1 MIRCSALN
9 TRSSCS
15 HTIQR
20 HGRVHGVLN
29 TRGTPTSR
37 TSIIDPRQTSDAH
50 GAVVVVERIVEV
62 QQRLRCLN
70 QILNQILNAILNAIL
85 LAGPRFGCALTGGLV
100 LAVTLCV
107 AASGLAADMN
117 LTAGPASIGARPSD
131 LWGFPRIG
139 PCGGNADDGPVTIVY
154 TVLAAAAVIVVI
166 AEVALRRHR
175 NLPMDRHET
184 IVSASVAAIW
194 LGTKAIVGATGLVA
208 VYGAVYDRWAPWH
221 LDVTNP
227 LTWAAYLL
235 VGDFAYY
242 WVHRA
247 EHEIPLLW
255 ASHVVHHSAE
265 DFSVLTA
272 IRVPPTEV
280 FYKAAAGVW
289 APLLGFPP
297 AIYAPMAAWGLIS
310 GGLHHTRLIGGL
322 GPLDRWLST
331 SSSNH
336 RVHHGSNPR
345 YLDKNF
351 GSQTMIWDRLFGTYE
366 PETEPVRYGATEAL
380 RNTGVCGTILGGYPR
395 LVRNRR
401 SPFGSQ
407 AAGSMARWARTMIAM
422 ALSPVIGCRR
432 RRRQHRER
440 WTSARWPFSPGPTKV
455 HTSIASTVRSE
466 RGGLVSRRLSNPRS
480 GMLLAVVSVVAL
492 VACAG
497 STNTAPTSG
506 ATATSDSPG
515 GPALSPGTS
524 LGQDLNA
531 DRALAASAVLQLSD
545 MPQGWQGKV
554 HTNDDSSSSEKV
566 GQLMADCLHVD
577 VGLLRPDSAKA
588 SADSQDF
595 SSPDNKAELSS
606 SVGVAPSVADVQQR
620 MAIFHKSEMPGCL
633 EKTVGAA
640 FAEELAHPSDGA
652 PGPTDLKVGQPSVA
666 PLNFPKVGDDTVAFR
681 ITTPFSLSG
690 LNISAYIDFIV
701 FTKGRARVLV
711 TTLGVG
717 ASGVVAPISIDSLQ
731 ELAQLV
737 ASRLPAPETSGVT
750 ATTAATTTSVSGRC
764 PPLAQFFGLSGR
776 PVGVAVSGDAVWV
789 TSGYLGADVQRLD
802 AATGKTVATV
812 RVEGLQLGVSAED
825 SGVWVAGGDLKTAG
839 GAGAVTRIDPSTN
852 TVTGTVAVSP
862 APIAVAAGFGSLW
875 ATSRYSE
882 VVRIDPVALR
892 VIASVPV
899 GDGSNK
905 LATGEGAVWVVSA
918 NGTVSRIDPATNRVT
933 DTIDVGGRPQGIA
946 AGAGAVWVTIQRS
959 TDTYRDGTVLRI
971 DPGSNRVVATIG
983 TKGGGPMGV
992 AVGLGSVWVTNYF
1005 SNSVSRINPTTNQID
1020 VTICVAGH
1028 FPDLAIGRGEVWV
1041 SGDVAG
1047 TISRFA
1053 VS

>member
-1 MIRCSALN
+1 M
-9 TRSSCS
+9 
-15 HTIQR
+15 
-20 HGRVHGVLN
+20 LN

-70 QILNQILNAILNAIL
+70 QILNQILNAIL

-139 PCGGNADDGPVTIVY
+139 PCGGNADDGPMTIVY
-154 TVLAAAAVIVVI
+154 TVLAATVVI

-208 VYGAVYDRWAPWH
+208 VYGAVYDRRAPWH

-432 RRRQHRER
+432 RRRRHRER
-440 WTSARWPFSPGPTKV
+440 WTSARWPLSPWSDQKV

-466 RGGLVSRRLSNPRS
+466 RGGLVSRGLSNPRS

-515 GPALSPGTS
+515 GTALSPGTS

-640 FAEELAHPSDGA
+640 FAEGLAHPSDGA

-717 ASGVVAPISIDSLQ
+717 APISIDSLQ

-750 ATTAATTTSVSGRC
+750 TTTAATTTSASGRC
-764 PPLAQFFGLSGR
+764 SQQAQFFRLSGT
-776 PVGVAVSGDAVWV
+776 PSGVAASGDAVWV
-789 TSGYLGADVQRLD
+789 TSGFSGADVQRLD
-802 AATGKTVATV
+802 AANGRTVATV
-812 RVEGLQLGVSAED
+812 HVAGVQFGVTAD
-825 SGVWVAGGDLKTAG
+825 DTGVWVAGGDLKTAG

-862 APIAVAAGFGSLW
+862 APVAVVAGFGSLW
-875 ATSRYSE
+875 ATSRDSG
-882 VVRIDPVALR
+882 VVWRIDPVALS

-899 GDGSNK
+899 GNGPNM
-905 LATGEGAVWVVSA
+905 LATGEGAVWVASFKD
-918 NGTVSRIDPATNRVT
+918 GTVSRIDPATNRVT
-933 DTIDVGGRPQGIA
+933 DTIDVGGRPQRIA
-946 AGAGAVWVTIQRS
+946 AGAGAVWVTIQIS
-959 TDTYRDGTVLRI
+959 TDTLGDGTVVRI
-971 DPGSNRVVATIG
+971 DPGSNRVVATIIA
-983 TKGGGPMGV
+983 KGNLPMGV

-1028 FPDLAIGRGEVWV
+1028 APDLAIGRGEVWV